1 MREQEWRSAP
11 HAKPLRR
18 TLTRAETILW
28 ARLKGQ
34 KLCGQKFRRQHPI
47 DDFIADFACVP
58 ARLVIELDG
67 SAHGSADALE
77 RDARRTQRLME
88 LGWRVLRFSNDD
100 LLNRTDEVLEAIAL
114 RLPPPTGSAG
124 HLPRKRG
131 RSAQSEQE

>member
-1 MREQEWRSAP
+1 MREQEWRSSP

-18 TLTRAETILW
+18 RLTRAETIMW

-34 KLCGQKFRRQHPI
+34 KLSGQKFRRQHPI

-58 ARLVIELDG
+58 ARLIIEIDG
-67 SAHGSADALE
+67 SVHDSADAAE
-77 RDARRTQRLME
+77 RDASRTHKLME

-100 LLNRTDEVLEAIAL
+100 VLNRTDEVLNAIAL

>member
-1 MREQEWRSAP
+1 MREQEWRSKP
-11 HAKPLRR
+11 YAKPLRR
-18 TLTRAETILW
+18 SLTRAETALW

-47 DDFIADFACVP
+47 DDFIADFACIP
-58 ARLVIELDG
+58 ARLVIEVDG
-67 SAHGSADALE
+67 SVHDRSEAED
-77 RDARRTQRLME
+77 RDAARTLALTA

-100 LLNRTDEVLEAIAL
+100 VLYRTEEVLNAIAL

-131 RSAQSEQE
+131 RSTQRAQE